1 METAVNIPLW
11 AMALCYLLLLIPM
24 GIAWYFRIGMLQR
37 MLVAILRM
45 TLQLA
50 GVGVALIYVF
60 RWNNT
65 WINIGWIVVAI
76 GFATFSAVNSTDLNY
91 RKFLLPVFMAL
102 LLSAGSV
109 LLFFNSILLD
119 LDNIFS
125 AQYLIIL
132 GGMLLGNAL
141 KGIIIGIADFYKA
154 IYQNRDRYLYHLA
167 AGAGQMEG
175 LIPFFRDGLKASLN
189 PSIASMAT
197 MGVVFL
203 PGMMAGQ
210 IIGGSSP
217 DTAIR
222 YQLAIMIA
230 IFVCITLSVS
240 LTILFSVRQSF
251 DAYGN
256 LREEVFRIRGN
267 R

>member
-1 METAVNIPLW
+1 METAVNIPIRG
-11 AMALCYLLLLIPM
+11 MILCYLLLLIPL
-24 GIAWYFRIGMLQR
+24 GIAWYLRIGIVRR

-45 TLQLA
+45 SVQLLA
-50 GVGVALIYVF
+50 VGVALIYVF
-60 RWNNT
+60 RWDNSWVNL
-65 WINIGWIVVAI
+65 GWVAAAI
-76 GFATFSAVNSTDLNY
+76 GFATFSAINNSELNY
-91 RKFLLPVFMAL
+91 RKFLVPVFAAL
-102 LLSAGSV
+102 LLSAGSI
-109 LLFFNSILLD
+109 LLFFNGILLD
-119 LDNIFS
+119 LDNIFT
-125 AQYLIIL
+125 AQYLIII

-154 IYQNRDRYLYHLA
+154 IHDGRDRYLYHLA
-167 AGAGQMEG
+167 AGAGQMEA

-203 PGMMAGQ
+203 PGMMTGQ

-222 YQLAIMIA
+222 YQLAIMIT
-230 IFVCITLSVS
+230 IFVCITLSVV

-251 DAYGN
+251 DGYGN
-256 LREEVFRIRGN
+256 LREEVFRN
-267 R
+267 